1 MDERKD
7 KSPVET
13 EVDIEAIV
21 QKEAEGALRHF
32 RSGDFAARLKAR
44 FDAPAARRPFFLF
57 RKPVFVP
64 AIGVLVLAAAALFLG
79 RGPGRGN
86 GRVETGFRF
95 MTETLAKSDFF
106 QAGGSPYTFCGPA
119 KAAQGRDIP
128 SFTDVLFRSLAR
140 SDGGPGP
147 ESAGPREGGA
157 PLRPLFS
164 PDKRFKI
171 LYGDKVIL
179 RVLMN
184 IASHKEV

>member
-7 KSPVET
+7 KRPVET
-13 EVDIEAIV
+13 EVDVEAVI
-21 QKEAEGALRHF
+21 QKESENALRHF

-44 FDAPAARRPFFLF
+44 LDAPAARRPFFLL

-64 AIGVLVLAAAALFLG
+64 ALGVLILAAAALILG
-79 RGPGRGN
+79 HGPGRGN
-86 GRVETGFRF
+86 GRVEAGFRS
-95 MTETLAKSDFF
+95 MTKTLAKSDYF
-106 QAGGSPYTFCGPA
+106 QAGGLRRSIGGPA
-119 KAAQGRDIP
+119 KAAQGRDIL
-128 SFTDVLFRSLAR
+128 SFAAVLFRSTAG

-164 PDKRFKI
+164 PDERFKI

-184 IASHKEV
+184 IVS